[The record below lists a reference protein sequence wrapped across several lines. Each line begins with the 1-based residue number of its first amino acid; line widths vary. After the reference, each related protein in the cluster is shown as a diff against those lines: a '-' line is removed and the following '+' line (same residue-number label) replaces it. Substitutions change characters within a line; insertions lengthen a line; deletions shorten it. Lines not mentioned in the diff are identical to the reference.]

1 MAKSKY
7 TIYKHIKLSCGW
19 RYCKAAWHSNG
30 KIKPNVV
37 IVGGKEEAHREGSY
51 YLYNDGRWL
60 PAGDDALEAVKLKA
74 KRLSEYE
81 YQRTHGTLPE
91 AKLDSKKIKVTLEQ
105 AISAYLAEID
115 LAIRAKNKR
124 PGSRTLMANTLR
136 RFSGFAKDVKYLH
149 DITPEHLTKYAAHV
163 IETSPTHSRETGR
176 NHYLRMLQFLKSHGI
191 VLTKVYGDKQEKI
204 GWKDAPKTIKKKR
217 VITNTLEELEKFFGA
232 CGSFKQ
238 WATFQTFR
246 RAGLREA
253 ELITT
258 RVQDVVLDAEK
269 PYIDVCARTVDG
281 FEYVP
286 KWYAERQVN
295 IDSDLA
301 DTLREMKKTAK
312 GGLMFGTASGHVN
325 CHLLRECKRIA
336 ERAGLPPERFRLHR
350 FRANYATHC
359 LRQGMDLETLREQ
372 LGHRD
377 TESLRCYIDALK
389 GEQRAEKVEQVWSD
403 TDKVVPITWKQRKT
417 A

>member
-1 MAKSKY
+1 
-7 TIYKHIKLSCGW
+7 
-19 RYCKAAWHSNG
+19 
-30 KIKPNVV
+30 
-37 IVGGKEEAHREGSY
+37 
-51 YLYNDGRWL
+51 
-60 PAGDDALEAVKLKA
+60 
-74 KRLSEYE
+74 
-81 YQRTHGTLPE
+81 
-91 AKLDSKKIKVTLEQ
+91 
-105 AISAYLAEID
+105 
-115 LAIRAKNKR
+115 
-124 PGSRTLMANTLR
+124 
-136 RFSGFAKDVKYLH
+136 
-149 DITPEHLTKYAAHV
+149 
-163 IETSPTHSRETGR
+163 
-176 NHYLRMLQFLKSHGI
+176 MLQFLKSRGI
-191 VLTKVYGDKQEKI
+191 VLTKVYGDKQQKV
-204 GWKDAPKTIKKKR
+204 GWKDAPKTVKKKR
-217 VITNTLEELEKFFGA
+217 VITNTPEELGKFFGA

-238 WATFQTFR
+238 WATFQTLR

-258 RVQDVVLDAEK
+258 RVQDVVLDAAK
-269 PYIDVCARTVDG
+269 ACIDVCARTVDG

-301 DTLREMKKTAK
+301 ETLREVKKTAK

-325 CHLLRECKRIA
+325 LHLLRECKRIA

-389 GEQRAEKVEQVWSD
+389 GEQRAEKVERVWSD
-403 TDKVVPITWKQRKT
+403 TDKVVPITWKQRKVS
-417 A
+417 